1 MQIVVKG
8 KNFSVTDAIRDYAE
22 KRIRKMMRHFDGIIS
37 TDVTLSTERNWN
49 IVEITVYASGFV
61 LRGEDR
67 TSNMYA
73 SIDLVL
79 DKLEK
84 QLRKQ
89 KGKWEKRL
97 RSQRQ
102 TEMEF
107 FRVESPRGEEE
118 ETDQE
123 VEEEIVIAEPEV
135 VRVQMIS
142 YKPMTVEEAIN
153 EMLALDFSF
162 FVFINAR
169 SDVLNVIYRRK
180 GGYGLIDPTY
190 EREK

>member
-8 KNFSVTDAIRDYAE
+8 KNFGVTDSIRDYAD

-37 TDVTLSTERNWN
+37 SDVTLSTERNWN

-67 TSNMYA
+67 TNDMYT

-89 KGKWEKRL
+89 KGKWEKRV

-102 TEMEF
+102 TEVEF
-107 FRVESPRGEEE
+107 PRGEEKVTGKE
-118 ETDQE
+118 LRDN
-123 VEEEIVIAEPEV
+123 IVIVEPEV
-135 VRVQMIS
+135 IRVPMFS
-142 YKPMTVEEAIN
+142 HKPMTVEEAIK
-153 EMLALDFSF
+153 EMEALAFSF

-169 SDVLNVIYRRK
+169 SDMINAIYRRK